1 MQAVIAIPETIF
13 MSGKRRAAE
22 QLLQKICGV
31 PLLVRTMATAARAGA
46 TEILLICPEILSDE
60 LIEECTKRAL
70 HYRMPIKA
78 IRASEFKPQ
87 ASSSWNHMKPQLQ
100 RAFLWV
106 PWNWVSTKQFLT
118 GLPLMSLR
126 SVDWSRP
133 AYITVHE
140 VDRDGPPLSCSPQTA
155 EGVAVT
161 SPDSAAAAER
171 FLVAHSGKV
180 LDGIHSSFNRRLCR
194 PFVRLLSHTD
204 VTPNEVTFA
213 GVIVSALS
221 AIAFA
226 QGGYLASVV
235 GALIFFIAGLFDE
248 MDGMLARVKFAET
261 PRGTWLEGF
270 ADGLS
275 YLMLFAGITSGLTK
289 QYGKAAL
296 WMGFTLFAG
305 AVLALVVTS
314 LGRRRATAP
323 DRPNEYLGRF
333 YRLLEKDSGN
343 WISRAVRHVQAF
355 EKRGVMIH
363 YVVLFTVCRG
373 LPVLFVLAAIGAHL
387 TWILSL
393 YFNHRFFASKLSVNT
408 PREAL

>member
-22 QLLQKICGV
+22 QLLQNICGV
-31 PLLVRTMATAARAGA
+31 PLLIRTVATAARAGA

-70 HYRMPIKA
+70 QHSMPIKA
-78 IRASEFKPQ
+78 VRLSEFKPQ
-87 ASSSWNHMKPQLQ
+87 APSSWTRVNPQLQ

-106 PWNWVSTKQFLT
+106 PWNWVSTKRFLT
-118 GLPLMSLR
+118 GLPLIGIR

-133 AYITVHE
+133 AYVTVHE
-140 VDRDGPPLSCSPQTA
+140 VDRDGPPLSRSQTD

-161 SPDSAAAAER
+161 SPDSAAASER
-171 FLVAHSGKV
+171 FLVAHSGKA

-194 PFVRLLSHTD
+194 PFVRLLSHTE

-213 GVIVSALS
+213 GVIISVVS

-226 QGGYLASVV
+226 QGGYLASVA
-235 GALIFFIAGLFDE
+235 GALIFFVAGLFDE

-275 YLMLFAGITSGLTK
+275 YLMLFAGITVGLSK

-296 WMGFTLFAG
+296 WMGFVLFVG
-305 AVLALVVTS
+305 ALLALVVTS
-314 LGRRRATAP
+314 LGRRLATAP
-323 DRPNEYLGRF
+323 DRPNEYLDRF

-343 WISRAVRHVQAF
+343 CVSRAVRHVQAF

-363 YVVLFTVCRG
+363 YVVIFTVFGG
-373 LPVLFVLAAIGAHL
+373 LPVLFVLATIGAHL
-387 TWILSL
+387 TWILAL
-393 YFNHRFFASKLSVNT
+393 YFNHRFFSSKLSVNT